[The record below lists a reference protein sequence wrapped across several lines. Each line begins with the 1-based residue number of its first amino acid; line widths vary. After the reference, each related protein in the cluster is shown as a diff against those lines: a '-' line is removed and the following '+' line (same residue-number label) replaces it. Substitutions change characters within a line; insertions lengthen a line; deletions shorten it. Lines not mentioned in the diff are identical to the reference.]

1 VDTSMDVPK
10 LGSND
15 LALDTMMRTQMMTSR
30 LVRRADL
37 DRASAILRPQVGHA
51 TWADWGRFD
60 ELVAAGRRA
69 AEEYLGTP
77 GQ

>member
-1 VDTSMDVPK
+1 
-10 LGSND
+10 
-15 LALDTMMRTQMMTSR
+15 MRTQMMTSR

-60 ELVAAGRRA
+60 ELVAAGRQA
-69 AEEYLGTP
+69 AEEYLGAS